1 MLHWNV
7 SSQLLLLLLLW
18 SSLILF
24 LSVNIIIG
32 KTHTKWKEKQLL
44 FDEINCN
51 KLAFPI
57 NCQLDER
64 IISQETIKK
73 PPTTHVYTYRKL
85 HLHFI
90 LWLSCLNNVFVS
102 PLSSSYFFTCQTHC
116 KVFFWFYFHI
126 NIHQIKSNFTIHS
139 FVEWNDEKKN
149 NTNCMR
155 CSDFKICFE
164 CDVN

>member
-7 SSQLLLLLLLW
+7 SQSQLLLLLLFW

-24 LSVNIIIG
+24 LSVNIMIG

-116 KVFFWFYFHI
+116 KVFFWFYFYI
-126 NIHQIKSNFTIHS
+126 NIH
-139 FVEWNDEKKN
+139 
-149 NTNCMR
+149 
-155 CSDFKICFE
+155 
-164 CDVN
+164 